1 MDTIQLL
8 CAQIILLEIS
18 LIIILSG
25 VMVWTLR

>member
-1 MDTIQLL
+1 MDTTQLL
-8 CAQIILLEIS
+8 GVQITLLEIS

>member
-8 CAQIILLEIS
+8 GAQIILLEVS